1 MSLLKYAEADT
12 DSTDD
17 VTDSAY
23 RDDKVNGVFR
33 GDSVAFISLFYS
45 SSECVNMKM
54 TYKRVVSSEILWSLV
69 KTRTH
74 TQPAIPL

>member
-54 TYKRVVSSEILWSLV
+54 TYKRVVSSSEIFG
-69 KTRTH
+69 RC
-74 TQPAIPL
+74 